1 MWRLPEPR
9 FDVASALDQGNR
21 DYQEDALVADFAVG
35 DDIGIIV
42 LADGMGGHAAG
53 DVASKIVV
61 TEVYSELKFHCDS
74 FFKDEEGLPYLMGN
88 AVFSANDCL
97 KSHIEDYEDAQGMGA
112 TVIAAVLAGERL
124 FWTSVGDSPLYHY
137 RSGKLQQLNEDHS
150 MAPQIDLMAET
161 GVIKPE
167 EAATHPDRNCLTSA
181 VCGGKIAR
189 IDNKGKAFEMMTGD
203 ILVIS
208 SDGLQF
214 LPEDQITKIISRNR
228 RKPSADI
235 ANALL
240 QALKKND
247 NPEQDNISFSVIK
260 VRHTKP
266 VERPVKREHI
276 DSSTHS
282 TRLAADVDIHDS
294 ETEEA
299 DIDAIDAAAYHSK
312 QQELIEAT
320 ERN

>member
-74 FFKDEEGLPYLMGN
+74 FFTDEEGLPSLMGN
-88 AVFSANDCL
+88 AVFSANECL
-97 KSHIEDYEDAQGMGA
+97 KSHIEDYEDAKGMGA
-112 TVIAAVLAGERL
+112 TVVAAVLAGERL

-137 RSGKLQQLNEDHS
+137 RSGQLQQLNEDHS

-189 IDNKGKAFEMMTGD
+189 IDNKGQAFEMMTGD

-266 VERPVKREHI
+266 VERPAKRDHI

-282 TRLAADVDIHDS
+282 TRLATDVEINDGES
-294 ETEEA
+294 VEA
-299 DIDAIDAAAYHSK
+299 DADAYGAATFHSRQK
-312 QQELIEAT
+312 QLIEAT

>member
-1 MWRLPEPR
+1 
-9 FDVASALDQGNR
+9 
-21 DYQEDALVADFAVG
+21 
-35 DDIGIIV
+35 
-42 LADGMGGHAAG
+42 
-53 DVASKIVV
+53 
-61 TEVYSELKFHCDS
+61 
-74 FFKDEEGLPYLMGN
+74 
-88 AVFSANDCL
+88 
-97 KSHIEDYEDAQGMGA
+97 MGA
-112 TVIAAVLAGERL
+112 TVVAAVLAGERL

-137 RSGKLQQLNEDHS
+137 RAGKMQQLNEDHS

-266 VERPVKREHI
+266 VERPMKRDHI
-276 DSSTHS
+276 DASTHS
-282 TRLAADVDIHDS
+282 TRLATDVEVTDNNDA
-294 ETEEA
+294 EAERDAEEA
-299 DIDAIDAAAYHSK
+299 AAFTEK
-312 QQELIEAT
+312 QNELLEAA

>member
-21 DYQEDALVADFAVG
+21 DYQEDALVADFSVG

-74 FFKDEEGLPYLMGN
+74 FFSDEEGLPSLMGN

-97 KSHIEDYEDAQGMGA
+97 KSHIEDYEDAQGMGS

-137 RSGKLQQLNEDHS
+137 RSGKMQQLNEDHS

-214 LPEDQITKIISRNR
+214 LPEDQISKIISRNR

-260 VRHTKP
+260 VRHTKA
-266 VERPVKREHI
+266 VERPMKRDHI
-276 DSSTHS
+276 DASTHS
-282 TRLAADVDIHDS
+282 TRLAEDVEVADKD
-294 ETEEA
+294 EA
-299 DIDAIDAAAYHSK
+299 EAADDAKDAAAFVEK
-312 QQELIEAT
+312 QNELLEAA